1 MDEAGPWVACQEMGA
16 QALARLSVSFQGWVL
31 EEGQSLQHRCL
42 RDSRHKQRGTDQ
54 LLSVPS

>member
-31 EEGQSLQHRCL
+31 EEGPITAAQMS
-42 RDSRHKQRGTDQ
+42 QRQQTQAEGN
-54 LLSVPS
+54 